1 MMLNSL
7 VLGAALALAAG
18 NAPRFSVIESIPGPD
33 GPYDYVAVDSER
45 QRVFVARK
53 YGVTAVDLA
62 EKTVRRKLVG
72 VNDASAVL
80 IIPGTT
86 LMLSTEY
93 GGTTAVLFDRETG
106 KVKSRVKVGEAP
118 DAATYD
124 PASQLVFVMNT
135 KSNDTTLVGIADGKA
150 KAVATIPLG
159 GRPESAVADGNGLVY
174 VNIEDG
180 AEVAVIDSKER
191 KVTKRMKLE
200 GCVEPTGIAY
210 DSASATIISACHN
223 SVARLL
229 DARTG
234 ASRGAVK
241 IGNDADG
248 AIFDSE
254 RRLAWIPAD
263 DGTLTWFRLETTGR
277 VTIVD
282 NVKTAPGAR
291 TAGLDAKSGRVD
303 LPVQDEKSEDEPVPG
318 TFRILVVAPTPPTS

>member
-1 MMLNSL
+1 MLNSL

-18 NAPRFSVIESIPGPD
+18 NAPRFAVVDTIPGPD
-33 GPYDYVAVDSER
+33 GPYDYVSVDSER
-45 QRVFVARK
+45 QRLFVARK
-53 YGVTAVDLA
+53 FGVTAVDLA
-62 EKTVRRKLVG
+62 TKKVTRQLVG
-72 VNDASAVL
+72 ANDTSAVL
-80 IIPGTT
+80 MIPGTD

-106 KVKSRVKVGEAP
+106 KVKNRVQVGKAP

-124 PASQLVFVMNT
+124 PASRLVFVMNT
-135 KSNDTTLVGIADGKA
+135 KSNDTTLVKIENGKA
-150 KAVATIPLG
+150 QAVATVLLG
-159 GRPESAVADGNGLVY
+159 GRPESAVADGNGLVF

-191 KVTKRMKLE
+191 RVTKRLKLE

-223 SVARLL
+223 GVARLV

-234 ASRGAVK
+234 KSRGAVK
-241 IGNDADG
+241 IGSDADG

-254 RRLAWIPAD
+254 RRIGWIPAD

-282 NVKTAPGAR
+282 NVKTEPGAR
-291 TAGLDAKSGRVD
+291 TAALDAKTGRVY
-303 LPVQDEKSEDEPVPG
+303 LPVQQKKSEDDLAPG
-318 TFRILVVAPTPPTS
+318 TFRILVVAQTPPTS

>member
-1 MMLNSL
+1 MLNSL

-33 GPYDYVAVDSER
+33 GAYDYIAVDSEH

-53 YGVTAVDLA
+53 YGVTAVDLNA
-62 EKTVRRKLVG
+62 RTVRRKLVG

-80 IIPGTT
+80 IIPGTN

-106 KVKSRVKVGEAP
+106 KVKNRVKVGKAP
-118 DAATYD
+118 DAAAYD
-124 PASQLVFVMNT
+124 PATQLVFVMNT
-135 KSNDTTLVGIADGKA
+135 KSNDSTLVSIENDKA
-150 KAVATIPLG
+150 QAIATIPLG
-159 GRPESAVADGNGLVY
+159 GRPESAVADGNGLVF

-191 KVTKRMKLE
+191 KVTKRLKLE

-210 DSASATIISACHN
+210 DSASTTIISACHN
-223 SVARLL
+223 GVARLL

-234 ASRGAVK
+234 ESHGAVK
-241 IGNDADG
+241 IGNNADG

-282 NVKTAPGAR
+282 SVKTAPGAR
-291 TAGLDAKSGRVD
+291 TAALDAQSGRVY
-303 LPVQDEKSEDEPVPG
+303 LPVQQEKSEDELVPG

>member
-1 MMLNSL
+1 MLNSL

-18 NAPRFSVIESIPGPD
+18 NAPRFAVIESIPGPD
-33 GPYDYVAVDSER
+33 GPYDYIAVDSER

-53 YGVTAVDLA
+53 FGVTAVDL
-62 EKTVRRKLVG
+62 EKKTVTRKLVG
-72 VNDASAVL
+72 ADDASAVL
-80 IIPGTT
+80 LIPGTN

-93 GGTTAVLFDRETG
+93 GGKTAVLFDRETG
-106 KVKSRVKVGEAP
+106 KVKNRVKVGKAP
-118 DAATYD
+118 DAAAYD

-135 KSNDTTLVGIADGKA
+135 KSNDTTLVSIENGKA
-150 KAVATIPLG
+150 QAVATIPLG

-180 AEVAVIDSKER
+180 AEVAVIDSKDR
-191 KVTKRMKLE
+191 KVTKRLKLE

-210 DSASATIISACHN
+210 DAASGTIISACHN
-223 SVARLL
+223 SIARLL

-234 ASRGAVK
+234 NSRGAVK

-254 RRLAWIPAD
+254 RRLAWIPAA

-282 NVKTAPGAR
+282 SVKTEPGAR
-291 TAGLDAKSGRVD
+291 TAALDAKSGRVY
-303 LPVQDEKSEDEPVPG
+303 LPVQQEKSEGVLVPG
-318 TFRILVVAPTPPTS
+318 TFRILVVAPAPPTS